1 MLQVVLMKPTPT
13 QRDDFLAYRPV
24 PGLTFA
30 LNDYVNVIVGELAGE
45 SGTVTSLEEIGQ
57 DPVYLVK
64 LDSDKYALLPASFL
78 QPEGD
83 N

>member
-1 MLQVVLMKPTPT
+1 MKPTLT

-24 PGLTFA
+24 PGLTFT
-30 LNDYVNVIVGELAGE
+30 LNDYVNVIGGEFAGD
-45 SGTVTSLEEIGQ
+45 SGTVISLEEIGE

-64 LDSDKYALLPASFL
+64 LDSDKHALLPASCL
-78 QPEGD
+78 QAEGD

>member
-1 MLQVVLMKPTPT
+1 MKPTLA

-30 LNDYVNVIVGELAGE
+30 FKDYVNVIAGDFAGD
-45 SGTVTSLEEIGQ
+45 SGTVISLEEIGA

-64 LDSDKYALLPASFL
+64 LDSDRQALLSASML

>member
-1 MLQVVLMKPTPT
+1 MKPTLT

-30 LNDYVNVIVGELAGE
+30 LNDYVNVIGGEFAGD
-45 SGTVTSLEEIGQ
+45 SGTVISLEEIGE
-57 DPVYLVK
+57 DPVYSVK
-64 LDSDKYALLPASFL
+64 LDSGKHALLPTSML
-78 QPEGD
+78 QAEGD